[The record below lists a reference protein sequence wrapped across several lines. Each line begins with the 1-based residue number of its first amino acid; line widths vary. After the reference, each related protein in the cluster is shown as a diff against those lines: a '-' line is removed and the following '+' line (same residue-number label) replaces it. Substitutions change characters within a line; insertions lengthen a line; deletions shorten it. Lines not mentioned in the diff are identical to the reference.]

1 MIKIKKYD
9 KIYGGIVSKIKKDK
23 KQGSVTVPLILILN
37 QKKQS
42 KLMSWQLYFDRIY
55 VISLGESER
64 KERLIKDFR
73 EYGIKFNFW
82 TGIKCEDGR
91 EGIYLTLM
99 NLFSHCLEKNM
110 SRVAVFEDDCKFL
123 VPPDEF
129 NEKMDEIVRQARMIN
144 WWQLKLGSVLIREA
158 GPLVTPN
165 IFQMNG
171 SYGLH
176 ASAYTSGFM
185 RLALSLTKELPV
197 DVSWA
202 KSIEPN
208 GKCYHTYPLL
218 ASQYDGN
225 SSIDKCYRNWDEH
238 IQGAFKKHTSKI
250 NLLNSGNV
258 LP

>member
-1 MIKIKKYD
+1 M
-9 KIYGGIVSKIKKDK
+9 GW
-23 KQGSVTVPLILILN
+23 
-37 QKKQS
+37 QS
-42 KLMSWQLYFDRIY
+42 YFDMIY
-55 VISLGESER
+55 VISLSESER

-82 TGIKCEDGR
+82 SAIKCEDGI
-91 EGIYLTLM
+91 EGIYMSLM
-99 NLFSHCLEKNM
+99 DLFSFCLERNF
-110 SRVAVFEDDCKFL
+110 SRVFIFEDDCKFL
-123 VPPDEF
+123 VPPEEF

-185 RLALSLTKELPV
+185 RLALSLTKELPI

-208 GKCYHTYPLL
+208 GKCYHSYPLL
-218 ASQYDGN
+218 CSQYAGE
-225 SSIDKCYRNWDEH
+225 SSIEGRITNWDFH

-250 NLLNSGNV
+250 NFVDSKNII
-258 LP
+258 P